1 MTHLFSLENRALVR
15 VEGPGAPDFLNRLL
29 TLDCK
34 RLAVGQPSRAFLLEA
49 RGRVVLALRVLRL
62 EATAFELEAADAEPV
77 LERLD
82 HFHFGENLRF
92 SAARDRVHL
101 LLAGSEVDASE
112 LAVAKQ
118 SERGKTAEAA
128 ERRGNP
134 ADSLPF
140 SAAEAILAAAGIETG
155 AFCTD
160 QDVAVLPTDRLEG
173 ARELWV
179 RADARAA
186 VEAAL
191 VAAGAQPAGLEVL
204 ESLRVFQGIAGDGEY
219 GPEATPLEVGLA
231 GITEGKGCYP
241 GQEVIERTL
250 ALGRPART
258 LIRVALSGELP
269 VGSELMCEGDTA
281 GRLTSV
287 ALGPDGMWVGLA
299 LVRPKLAAGPFE
311 AGGVAVSAR

>member
-1 MTHLFSLENRALVR
+1 MTHLFSLENRAFVR

-92 SAARDRVHL
+92 SAARDHVHL
-101 LLAGSEVDASE
+101 LLAGSEVD
-112 LAVAKQ
+112 
-118 SERGKTAEAA
+118 
-128 ERRGNP
+128 
-134 ADSLPF
+134 
-140 SAAEAILAAAGIETG
+140 AILAAAGIETG

-287 ALGPDGMWVGLA
+287 ALGPEGTWVGLA

>member
-1 MTHLFSLENRALVR
+1 MTHLFSLENRAFVR

-92 SAARDRVHL
+92 SAARDHVHL
-101 LLAGSEVDASE
+101 LLAGSEVD
-112 LAVAKQ
+112 
-118 SERGKTAEAA
+118 
-128 ERRGNP
+128 
-134 ADSLPF
+134 
-140 SAAEAILAAAGIETG
+140 AILAAAGIETG

>member
-1 MTHLFSLENRALVR
+1 MTYLFSLENRALVR

-92 SAARDRVHL
+92 SAARDHLHL
-101 LLAGSEVDASE
+101 LLAGSEVD
-112 LAVAKQ
+112 
-118 SERGKTAEAA
+118 
-128 ERRGNP
+128 
-134 ADSLPF
+134 
-140 SAAEAILAAAGIETG
+140 AILAAAGIETG

-179 RADARAA
+179 RTDARAA

>member
-1 MTHLFSLENRALVR
+1 MTHLFSLENRAFVR

-92 SAARDRVHL
+92 SAARDHVHL
-101 LLAGSEVDASE
+101 LLAGSEVD
-112 LAVAKQ
+112 
-118 SERGKTAEAA
+118 
-128 ERRGNP
+128 
-134 ADSLPF
+134 
-140 SAAEAILAAAGIETG
+140 AILAAAGIETG

-258 LIRVALSGELP
+258 LIRVALSG
-269 VGSELMCEGDTA
+269 
-281 GRLTSV
+281 
-287 ALGPDGMWVGLA
+287 
-299 LVRPKLAAGPFE
+299 
-311 AGGVAVSAR
+311 